1 VDPDVER
8 NRCRGRRTSAH
19 PNAAARRR
27 PRRTKRRTRGEL
39 GQARQRRSAISE
51 SWPGGSWTGKP
62 RSQAKVASKVLDRQA
77 KVLDRQADVGAR
89 FAIACNPL
97 TQRHFQHPGYS
108 PCHPCD
114 QPTCRRTLFGRT
126 SPEQN
131 LQPDPNRRRIPL
143 HAPNHAA
150 PRPAAHDRW
159 SWCGFTDCCDQG
171 HGASKGAL
179 AAEHERV
186 CPRPRGKRELWT
198 FAAARRRSTLDQR
211 PAANP
216 RSELDAH
223 DHCNPELPEQRAPD
237 DRRRSC
243 TARRRRD
250 RRDNRSPCRHNQSP
264 R

>member
-1 VDPDVER
+1 MDPDVER

-39 GQARQRRSAISE
+39 EQARQRRSAISE
-51 SWPGGSWTGKP
+51 SWPGGTWTGKPRSSGGSWTGKP
-62 RSQAKVASKVLDRQA
+62 RFSTGKPTSA
-77 KVLDRQADVGAR
+77 GALS
-89 FAIACNPL
+89 IACNPL
-97 TQRHFQHPGYS
+97 SQRHFQHPGYS
-108 PCHPCD
+108 PCHSRAH
-114 QPTCRRTLFGRT
+114 PTCRRTLFGRT

-143 HAPNHAA
+143 HAPNHTA

-159 SWCGFTDCCDQG
+159 SWCGFTGCCDQG

-198 FAAARRRSTLDQR
+198 FAAARRRSTLDRR

-237 DRRRSC
+237 DRRRSSA
-243 TARRRRD
+243 ARRRRD